1 MAGST
6 LHERRLGLI
15 ERSTRQREQ
24 LATELAMLTAPVAT
38 VDRGLAT
45 LRRWAVNPVAVGVA
59 ATVLVL
65 LARHLPMRRL
75 GALAGLASTA
85 WQLRQAALGAKRRSA
100 PAR

>member
-1 MAGST
+1 MAGNS

-15 ERSTRQREQ
+15 ERSTREREQ

-45 LRRWAVNPVAVGVA
+45 LRRWAANPVAVGLAVTA
-59 ATVLVL
+59 LVV

-85 WQLRQAALGAKRRSA
+85 WQLRQAALGGKRASA
-100 PAR
+100 AGR